1 MLENHQSAGFT
12 GLPGFALG
20 VAWVLVGFITVIAL
34 MCVFWNCKERLKY
47 ERDCGKAGYY
57 IGLLLLIL
65 FTAIN
70 MYKNIAPTYI
80 GFSYI

>member
-1 MLENHQSAGFT
+1 MLDIHQSAGFT
-12 GLPGFALG
+12 GIPGFAIG
-20 VAWVLVGFITVIAL
+20 VAWVLMGFITVIML
-34 MCVFWNCKERLKY
+34 VCIFCNCKEHLKY

-70 MYKNIAPTYI
+70 MYNNKALMCI